1 MITNEKLIGLG
12 PVKLKYTVEPVY
24 LFLALCGLEKI
35 QIKFNQILV
44 QSLHYEKSTVEKNN

>member
-12 PVKLKYTVEPVY
+12 PVKLKYTVEPAY

-35 QIKFNQILV
+35 QNKFNQILV
-44 QSLHYEKSTVEKNN
+44 QSLLYEKSTVEKNN